1 MFVFIKKTPDRF
13 VCMLEIELKFLA
25 GFSHFPVILQGAH
38 IGMQATTFFFFFGSA
53 LWLQMVPL
61 FLVKSV

>member
-25 GFSHFPVILQGAH
+25 GFSHFPVILRGAH
-38 IGMQATTFFFFFGSA
+38 IGMQATTFFFFF
-53 LWLQMVPL
+53 WLCTVVANGAIVL
-61 FLVKSV
+61 G

>member
-25 GFSHFPVILQGAH
+25 GFSHFPVILRGAH
-38 IGMQATTFFFFFGSA
+38 IGMQAATFFFF
-53 LWLQMVPL
+53 WLCTVVANGAIVL
-61 FLVKSV
+61 G